1 MPKDEF
7 DFDDPLELNGVAFVT
22 EEDTSAEMAECF
34 TEEFLRMG
42 YNHKQVLALFRNPTY
57 LGPHMVLQN
66 KGEPFVREIIA
77 GTFARWGRP
86 VQQCAL
92 PTTFAAP
99 LPSAASQEAPP
110 PMVENPPIHPRES
123 DGASAENA
131 AACGQHV
138 ALDEACTDPLGNP
151 APKLN
156 L

>member
-7 DFDDPLELNGVAFVT
+7 DFDDPLELNGVAFLT

-42 YNHKQVLALFRNPTY
+42 YNHKQVLALFRNPNY
-57 LGPHMVLQN
+57 VGPNMVLQN

-86 VQQCAL
+86 VQQWAVPATL
-92 PTTFAAP
+92 SAP
-99 LPSAASQEAPP
+99 LSSAASKEAAPQ
-110 PMVENPPIHPRES
+110 VAEARPIHPREPDCS
-123 DGASAENA
+123 CAENA
-131 AACGQHV
+131 TTRGQNV
-138 ALDEACTDPLGNP
+138 VLDEASTDPLGNP

>member
-7 DFDDPLELNGVAFVT
+7 DVDDPLELNGVAFLT

-42 YNHKQVLALFRNPTY
+42 YNHKQVLALFRNPIY
-57 LGPHMVLQN
+57 VGPNMVLQN
-66 KGEPFVREIIA
+66 KGEAFVREIIA

-86 VQQCAL
+86 VQQWGVPATL
-92 PTTFAAP
+92 ARQLSPAASGESAP
-99 LPSAASQEAPP
+99 LA
-110 PMVENPPIHPRES
+110 VEIRPIHPHEPAC
-123 DGASAENA
+123 GCAENA
-131 AACGQHV
+131 TTSGQNV
-138 ALDEACTDPLGNP
+138 ALDKACTDPLGNP